1 MGRTVERE
9 ATVANL
15 ETATGRPVWSDAP
28 FVLAWN
34 NHSALPRFDVRRAGQ
49 AVASRPAGDS
59 AFDVCSA
66 LSAVCADVCRHLPE
80 FAHIDPS
87 RVLIVGLQA
96 RTRRG
101 QGLQARVTPLRF
113 PGGDLVRTNRGRLY
127 QVQRYV
133 VAGTDMLYVMGFC
146 LPRFLDQDFG
156 EKFVTIV
163 HELYHIG
170 PRFDGD
176 LRRHRG
182 RCSLHTH
189 SKAGY
194 DERMSRLAR
203 RYLAGGASPR
213 LHGFLR
219 CNYNQLRK
227 RFGRVVAVRLPR
239 PRILPVPVEL
249 GLACRAT

>member
-1 MGRTVERE
+1 VESHTVTPNR
-9 ATVANL
+9 AAW
-15 ETATGRPVWSDAP
+15 AGAP

-34 NHSALPRFDVRRAGQ
+34 GAAALPRFEVRRAG
-49 AVASRPAGDS
+49 RS
-59 AFDVCSA
+59 AAANAPGGPSFDVCAA
-66 LSAVCADVCRHLPE
+66 LAAVCADVCRHVPE
-80 FAHIDPS
+80 FAHVDPA
-87 RVLIVGLQA
+87 RVIVAGMQA
-96 RTRRG
+96 RSRRR

-113 PGGDLVRTNRGRLY
+113 AGGELVRTSRGRLF
-127 QVQRYV
+127 QVQRFV
-133 VAGTDMLYVMGFC
+133 VGGVDMLYVLAFC
-146 LPRFLDQDFG
+146 LPRFLDQEFD

-189 SKAGY
+189 SKAAY
-194 DERMSRLAR
+194 DDRMARLAR
-203 RYLAGGASPR
+203 RYLADGANPR

-219 CNYNQLRK
+219 LTFDQLRK
-227 RFGRVVAVRLPR
+227 QRGRVVGVRLPR